1 MNLLVY
7 ILISLFFSAFFSGM
21 EIAFV
26 SSNKL
31 RFEVDKEE
39 KKLTSRILDVFYCNP
54 SQFIS
59 TMLVGNNI
67 ALVIYGLQMAILL
80 EPFIAMKSVDGT
92 IKYLFPAGENHYV
105 ESVYIPTDERATL
118 CVSSQVGCKMN
129 CLFCMTGKMGFVQN
143 LSANEILNQ
152 IQSLPEYDS
161 LSNVVFMGMG
171 EPLDNVDELFKV
183 LEILTSSYG
192 YAWSPKR
199 ITVSTIGVTKGLQRF
214 LDESECHLAISLHSP
229 FSDERLSLMPVEKAF
244 PISEVIEKV
253 KQYDFAHQ
261 RRVSFEYIVFKDLND
276 DIRHALVKNLVKFL
290 SPYHL
295 RVNGVAPGFVDT
307 EWQKAKPAE
316 IRHNIENKL
325 SLGRFCKPQEIAEVY
340 KMLIENSYFNGD
352 IIVVDGGYSYK

>member
-1 MNLLVY
+1 MEGKKRLLGMTLNELKTVAEEVGLPSY
-7 ILISLFFSAFFSGM
+7 AAKQIADWLYKKRVTTITAMTNISA
-21 EIAFV
+21 A
-26 SSNKL
+26 K
-31 RFEVDKEE
+31 R
-39 KKLTSRILDVFYCNP
+39 
-54 SQFIS
+54 
-59 TMLVGNNI
+59 
-67 ALVIYGLQMAILL
+67 ILL
-80 EPFIAMKSVDGT
+80 EEQYEVGAVPPVDNMKSVDGT

-276 DIRHALVKNLVKFL
+276 DIRHARALIKLLKGF
-290 SPYHL
+290 PC
-295 RVNGVAPGFVDT
+295 RVNLIRFHAIPNVPLQSSDLQKMEVFRDTLNNAGVICTIRLSRGEDIFAACGMLST
-307 EWQKAKPAE
+307 AKQQQK
-316 IRHNIENKL
+316 
-325 SLGRFCKPQEIAEVY
+325 G
-340 KMLIENSYFNGD
+340 
-352 IIVVDGGYSYK
+352 